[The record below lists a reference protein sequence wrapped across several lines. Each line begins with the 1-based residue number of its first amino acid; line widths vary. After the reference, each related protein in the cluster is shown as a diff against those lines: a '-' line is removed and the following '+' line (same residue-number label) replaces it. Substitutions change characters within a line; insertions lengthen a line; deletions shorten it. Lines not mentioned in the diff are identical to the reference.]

1 MRVRLILLPPE
12 PEFQNDHPTT
22 HFLAPTGVPKISE
35 SASVVVTDARS
46 TSYEKAFD
54 LLHDGVQDHP
64 GARIVGAVTSD
75 RSALV
80 WVRVQPRSVWE
91 PAGYTVMVHSEDPGP
106 ADLYPSVIYG
116 WARWWLERLAVP
128 AEYPRNV
135 LLPRPPLLLDAL
147 VGQDTVRLGIS
158 SAERPGQYEARDP
171 QDPTEWS

>member
-1 MRVRLILLPPE
+1 MLPPE

-35 SASVVVTDARS
+35 SASVVVADARS

-64 GARIVGAVTSD
+64 GAMIVGAVTSD

-91 PAGYTVMVHSEDPGP
+91 PAGYTVMVRSEDQGP

-116 WARWWLERLAVP
+116 WARWWLERLIVP

-147 VGQDTVRLGIS
+147 VGQDTFRLGIS
-158 SAERPGQYEARDP
+158 SAERPGQYEVRDP
-171 QDPTEWS
+171 QDPTEWR